1 MGALRTFFE
10 EARDQRQDLVAA
22 WIIRTEGS
30 TYRKA
35 GALMLFSREQRV
47 GLLSGG
53 CLEGDLHERAR
64 QLLDAPPNT
73 PPLSIHRYDSRG
85 SDDPIWGLGL
95 GCEGLME
102 VLLLRCSAKNN
113 YLPLQNIFEASAQL
127 RGIVCHINLQTGEC
141 CCSESDVSLPR
152 QTEYGV
158 AQVESHV
165 FSVRLTP
172 PPQLLICGAGPDV
185 DSVIFFAEKL
195 GWSLTVVDHRPAYVE
210 THRLNSM
217 AKMVALGAPADLA
230 RQLQLDNF
238 SAALVMSHHLLADTD
253 YLSALADTQ
262 IPYVGLLGP
271 AARRARLMSALGLQA
286 SKLESRLRAPVG
298 LDIGARSAE
307 EIALA
312 IVAEIQASLQGRE
325 ARSFTTATAH
335 PYIK

>member
-10 EARDQRQDLVAA
+10 EIRAQKEDLVAA

-30 TYRKA
+30 TYRKS
-35 GALMLFSREQRV
+35 GALMLFSREKRV

-53 CLEGDLHERAR
+53 CLEGDLHEHAR

-85 SDDPIWGLGL
+85 SDDPVWGLGL

-102 VLLLRCSAKNN
+102 VLLLRCSAKTH
-113 YLPLQNIFEASAQL
+113 YQPLQHIFEATAQQ
-127 RGIVCHINLQTGEC
+127 RRITCHINLKTGEC
-141 CCSESDVSLPR
+141 SDSESDVSLPR
-152 QTEYGV
+152 QTDYGV
-158 AQVESHV
+158 VHAATQV
-165 FSVRLTP
+165 FSVHVRP

-185 DSVIFFAEKL
+185 DAVIFFAEKL
-195 GWSLTVVDHRPAYVE
+195 GWHLTVVDHRPAYVE
-210 THRLNSM
+210 AHRFGST
-217 AKMVALGAPADLA
+217 AKIVALESPADLA
-230 RQLQLDNF
+230 ERLPLHDF

-253 YLSALADTQ
+253 YLNALADTH

-271 AARRARLMSALGLQA
+271 AARRARLMSALGAQA
-286 SKLESRLRAPVG
+286 PKLESRLRAPVG

-312 IVAEIQASLQGRE
+312 IVAEIQARLQGRE